1 MALLGE
7 GEHEAILFADSQEI
21 DRSTFEVT
29 RLSTGEFLRDEAK
42 LAIAYNFPEYGKE
55 LWLEWTESAQ
65 NFLITREL
73 DTPDPLDVAGIWY
86 DRSSGTILSLAAERR
101 YVNRQEIYAVSTNV
115 DPNSDSLGG
124 VYEGY
129 VIGDTGQVSS
139 VLPEGLVLNATLR
152 FSSTSRYSLL
162 YPCPE
167 PYLRGHAASPR
178 PAQTRKSDAPKKD
191 SHIGEDL

>member
-1 MALLGE
+1 
-7 GEHEAILFADSQEI
+7 
-21 DRSTFEVT
+21 
-29 RLSTGEFLRDEAK
+29 
-42 LAIAYNFPEYGKE
+42 
-55 LWLEWTESAQ
+55 
-65 NFLITREL
+65 
-73 DTPDPLDVAGIWY
+73 VAGIWY

-152 FSSTSRYSLL
+152 FSSTTRARVTIDSCRSNNPFITCTFRAGDSVYLEKLAGNADTKL
-162 YPCPE
+162 Y
-167 PYLRGHAASPR
+167 
-178 PAQTRKSDAPKKD
+178 QTGPVQGAD
-191 SHIGEDL
+191 